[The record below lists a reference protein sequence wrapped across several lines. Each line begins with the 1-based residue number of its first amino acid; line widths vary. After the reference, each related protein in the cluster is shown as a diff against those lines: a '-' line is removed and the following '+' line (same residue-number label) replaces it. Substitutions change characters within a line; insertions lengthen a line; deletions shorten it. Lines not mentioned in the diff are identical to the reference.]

1 MPAPKGKHMHIWL
14 LFLRGV
20 MPTGKNRVPMAQ
32 LRAALTQHG
41 FSPVQT
47 WIQSGNA
54 VVGTTLDREETAQTV
69 RRIIWEDIGADIPV
83 VVKTADEAA
92 ALLADN
98 PFAKEE
104 QQDRVFYALSG
115 EAIPH
120 DKAQALVQTDF
131 GEEKL
136 AITKQCIYMLIPG
149 SAARSKL
156 SNVFLEKKL
165 GITLTT
171 RNRNTLSKLVQM
183 GREVEAL
190 VKGR

>member
-1 MPAPKGKHMHIWL
+1 MHIWL

-41 FSPVQT
+41 FSHVQT

-54 VVGTTLDREETAQTV
+54 MVGTTLSREETAQSV
-69 RRIIWEDIGADIPV
+69 QQIIQEDIGADIPV
-83 VVKTADEAA
+83 VVKTADEVAT
-92 ALLADN
+92 LLAEN

-104 QQDRVFYALSG
+104 QQDRVFYTLCNEPLAQ
-115 EAIPH
+115 
-120 DKAQALVQTDF
+120 DKAQALLQTDF

-136 AITKQCIYMLIPG
+136 AITQRGIYMLIPG
-149 SAARSKL
+149 SAARSRL

-171 RNRNTLSKLVQM
+171 RNRNTLNKLVQM
-183 GREVEAL
+183 GRETEAL
-190 VKGR
+190 IKGKETPI